1 MPLRVGLGTM
11 AGMRLLSAALPV
23 LLSGVLGAC
32 APAVTGAAPGSPA
45 SSLRAAFSDA
55 GVAWTVGGRAC
66 VARAPAFEP
75 VCPALPGVVDVAWN
89 AGQAWAGVPSLGAVV
104 TLDGAARSVSVGR
117 VAVMSGARV
126 YRENG
131 SAVEY
136 AGVAAAGVLGQPSA
150 AVTGGDGQEYVL
162 QDGRVVRVA
171 DGWVLPGAGFT
182 LLNVRPDG
190 VAGGAQPEVVTATG
204 TYRLTG
210 TALERVDAAGVVRAR
225 VPHGPG
231 RLGVVGAWLVTVVP
245 SGEVRVFGPDLAA
258 R

>member
-1 MPLRVGLGTM
+1 MPLRGGLGTM

-23 LLSGVLGAC
+23 LISGVLGAC
-32 APAVTGAAPGSPA
+32 TPAVTGAAPGSPA
-45 SSLRAAFSDA
+45 GSLRAAFSDA

-66 VARAPAFEP
+66 VARAPSFQAS
-75 VCPALPGVVDVAWN
+75 CPSLPGVVDVAWLG
-89 AGQAWAGVPSLGAVV
+89 AQAWAGVPSLGAVV

-117 VAVMSGARV
+117 VAVMSGTRV

-131 SAVEY
+131 SAVDY

-150 AVTGGDGQEYVL
+150 ALTGGDGQEYVL
-162 QDGRVVRVA
+162 LDGRAMRVSDA
-171 DGWVLPGAGFT
+171 SVLPGAGFT
-182 LLNVRPDG
+182 LLNLRPDG
-190 VAGGAQPEVVTATG
+190 VAGGTQPEVVTATG

-210 TALERVDAAGVVRAR
+210 TQLERLDAAGVVRAR

-245 SGEVRVFGPDLAA
+245 SGEVRTFGPDLAA